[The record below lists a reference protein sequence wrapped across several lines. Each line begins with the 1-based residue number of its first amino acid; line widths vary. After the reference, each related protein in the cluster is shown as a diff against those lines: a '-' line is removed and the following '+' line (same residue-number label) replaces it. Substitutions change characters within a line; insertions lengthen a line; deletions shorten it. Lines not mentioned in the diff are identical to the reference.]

1 MKAIDLIEKINSFVN
16 PGCVSFWESL
26 KHSKLPI
33 KITVLLS
40 PSLWQSLDTSLAVAF
55 FAMVIV
61 SFFLRLQGNQQIDL

>member
-1 MKAIDLIEKINSFVN
+1 MASNTKDLTYI
-16 PGCVSFWESL
+16 
-26 KHSKLPI
+26 
-33 KITVLLS
+33 